1 MAYPALSYDYTSTIF
16 NYSAAVEKS
25 LLYNSS
31 LNISWIAPDAS
42 EENIVIERHGGREM
56 RIRLTNQTGADI
68 PSAGVVVN
76 ISAGVLSA
84 PTAYID
90 VISAAT
96 IKATGPVYT
105 TGQWSHSI
113 INVSS
118 YTYQPITGF
127 DLLGMQYT
135 TTSSMFLQLPTASSI
150 GTKILVVTDEAGAA
164 ATNMITISSSSG
176 ELISGVSSI
185 ILSQNYNSVSLYTN
199 GINKWFV
206 W

>member
-1 MAYPALSYDYTSTIF
+1 MSYPALSFDYTSTIF

-25 LLYNSS
+25 RLYNSS
-31 LNISWIAPDAS
+31 LTLAWIAPDAS
-42 EENIVIERHGGREM
+42 EENVVVERPPGREL
-56 RIRLTNQTGADI
+56 RIRLTDQTGADI
-68 PSAGVVVN
+68 PSAGVIVN
-76 ISAGVLSA
+76 LSACVISA

-90 VISAAT
+90 VISTAT
-96 IKATGPVYT
+96 IKASGPVYT
-105 TGQWSHSI
+105 PGQWSHSI

-135 TTSSMFLQLPTASSI
+135 ATSSVLLQLPTASSI

-164 ATNMITISSSSG
+164 AAANITISSSAG
-176 ELISGVSSI
+176 ELISGVSTI

-199 GINKWFV
+199 GVNKWFV